1 MCSALISPA
10 KRARAAASAAA
21 PSASKITIA
30 GVLAASCAVNAIP
43 AGVAPSR
50 ASSQKS
56 PTFGGSSGS
65 SGVTGT
71 YAGPAASPSSK
82 PGWEVLGLLHDSFG
96 PPAGGSVFDIALH
109 LATSMRDE
117 AERRA
122 VRGTESLFGHYRPK
136 SSSGV
141 GRGVARFARD
151 GSRCGPAYFVSLAD
165 ERHVGSLLAS
175 TAADPD
181 GVIAGSG
188 FIHSLLTASSG
199 TFA

>member
-82 PGWEVLGLLHDSFG
+82 PGWEVPGLFHDSFG

-109 LATSMRDE
+109 LATSIRDE
-117 AERRA
+117 AERRT

-136 SSSGV
+136 APQASDAV
-141 GRGVARFARD
+141 WLA
-151 GSRCGPAYFVSLAD
+151 SLATD
-165 ERHVGSLLAS
+165 RAAGPPTSSRSLTRGMSAPFSPALRR
-175 TAADPD
+175 DPD

>member
-30 GVLAASCAVNAIP
+30 GVLPASCAVNAIP

-56 PTFGGSSGS
+56 PIFGGSSGS

-71 YAGPAASPSSK
+71 YAGPAACPSSK

-136 SSSGV
+136 SSSSVGPGV
-141 GRGVARFARD
+141 EW
-151 GSRCGPAYFVSLAD
+151 LAP
-165 ERHVGSLLAS
+165 LA
-175 TAADPD
+175 
-181 GVIAGSG
+181 
-188 FIHSLLTASSG
+188 TAS
-199 TFA
+199 